1 MPIYFTIFFDA
12 QLAQQPYED
21 IKEETKLLL
30 CFKST
35 SIFVEG
41 KKKRIIYYLLSL
53 EIEFGQH
60 WFNITA
66 SSIFNKQRSK
76 THIPLEIPEF
86 WNASA
91 TSTDFQNV
99 STLYYFSQKEKLY

>member
-1 MPIYFTIFFDA
+1 MEITSSAIFFSLSISVPDSNALVHIILQSSYYNVVLLMPIYFTIFFDA

-41 KKKRIIYYLLSL
+41 KKKKELYIIS
-53 EIEFGQH
+53 
-60 WFNITA
+60 
-66 SSIFNKQRSK
+66 
-76 THIPLEIPEF
+76 
-86 WNASA
+86 
-91 TSTDFQNV
+91 
-99 STLYYFSQKEKLY
+99 